1 MSRCT
6 KKQRKLCQHS
16 SCLICSERKFEYF
29 DGLTQKGKRKVD
41 CWDYD
46 KNGDIKPKEVTKK
59 SAKKYWFKCDICDHS
74 FFSQISSIT
83 SKKLI
88 WCPYCSVQKICD
100 NDECKHCFNNSFSS
114 YQGLTLTGKK
124 KIDCWDYEKNGDI
137 KPRNI
142 SKKSG
147 KKYYFICDIC
157 YHSFSSMIYDITR
170 KDMKRGQIWCPYCC
184 IPSKKICKS
193 EECEFCFTKSFSS
206 YKGLTL
212 KGKKKVDCWDYEKN
226 EDIKPRNIT
235 IGTDLKYNFICDV
248 CDHSFSTSPNS
259 ITSKNSGWCP
269 YCCIPSKK
277 LCKSEECEF
286 CFTKSF
292 SSYKGLTLK
301 GKKKVDCWDYEKNG
315 DIKPR
320 GISIKTH
327 SKYWFKCDVCVHYFY
342 SVVKNIASK
351 KPSWC
356 PYCSIQTRKL
366 CEYDECK
373 FCFNNSFSSYKGLT
387 FNGKKKVDCWDYDKN
402 GDIKPRDIA
411 KSCNSKYWF
420 KCDICEHSFCSA
432 ISNITLNRWCSYC
445 KNKTESKFK
454 YWFHKQYPT
463 LKLKHQPRYNWCKN
477 FETNRHR
484 PFDFVVEETKIIF
497 EIDGEQHFTQ
507 VSNWIS
513 PDKQLEI
520 DKFKMKVAIKE
531 GYSIIRILQD
541 DIWFDKNQWKEKFIK
556 AFISYDDPTI
566 ICIGCDIKYKKYL

>member
-184 IPSKKICKS
+184 IPSKKI
-193 EECEFCFTKSFSS
+193 
-206 YKGLTL
+206 
-212 KGKKKVDCWDYEKN
+212 
-226 EDIKPRNIT
+226 
-235 IGTDLKYNFICDV
+235 
-248 CDHSFSTSPNS
+248 
-259 ITSKNSGWCP
+259 
-269 YCCIPSKK
+269 
-277 LCKSEECEF
+277 CKSEECEF